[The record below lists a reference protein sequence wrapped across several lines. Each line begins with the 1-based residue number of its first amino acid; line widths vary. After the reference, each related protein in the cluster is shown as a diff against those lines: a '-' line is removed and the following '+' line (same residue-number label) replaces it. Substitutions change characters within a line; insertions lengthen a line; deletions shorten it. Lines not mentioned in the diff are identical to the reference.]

1 MVKANEL
8 RQIMKS
14 VEERNQAEIF
24 KTAKEMCEQMTDRL
38 KELAE
43 NETTHIVISP
53 EFKYRDAMQK
63 YLEDSGYEVSIV
75 KATGKMI
82 IKW

>member
-8 RQIMKS
+8 RQIMKN
-14 VEERNQAEIF
+14 VEEGKSAKILE
-24 KTAKEMCEQMTDRL
+24 TAKVMCEQMSERL

-43 NETTHIVISP
+43 NEVTQMVIIP

-63 YLEDSGYEVSIV
+63 YLEDSGYGVTIV
-75 KATGKMI
+75 KATGKMM
-82 IKW
+82 IKQ

>member
-14 VEERNQAEIF
+14 VEESKNAKILE
-24 KTAKEMCEQMTDRL
+24 TAKVMCEQMSERL

-43 NETTHIVISP
+43 NEVTQMVIIP

-63 YLEDSGYEVSIV
+63 YLEDSGYEVTIV